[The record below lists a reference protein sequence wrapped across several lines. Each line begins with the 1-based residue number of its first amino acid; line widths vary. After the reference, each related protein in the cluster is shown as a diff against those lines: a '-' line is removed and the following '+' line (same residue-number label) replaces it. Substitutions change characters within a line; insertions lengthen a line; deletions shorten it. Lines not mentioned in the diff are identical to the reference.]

1 MFARK
6 LVAAL
11 PAAIAR
17 RCPLAKC
24 SRPRELACF
33 ETLAWSG
40 SRWCCKRDVGRAV
53 HVREGTDSSAGPGR
67 CAAHPASEN
76 WQPQALFESPC
87 LGGRLARR
95 QQHTSKPFNR
105 AVPQPHVLSRVLAPT
120 LPALP
125 CTESQGPSGRAKS
138 GTHSEAC
145 LAKTETVASRI
156 QPQMQYHSDSVSS
169 CSSTSG
175 SSCFAAKLRQC
186 HCQWSNLNLF
196 DHSWTLWV
204 PRVDDDRSGW

>member
-17 RCPLAKC
+17 RCPLAMC

-33 ETLAWSG
+33 ETLVWSG

-53 HVREGTDSSAGPGR
+53 HVREGTDSSAGLGR

-87 LGGRLARR
+87 LGGRPARR
-95 QQHTSKPFNR
+95 QQHTSQPFNR

-120 LPALP
+120 LSALP
-125 CTESQGPSGRAKS
+125 CTARAKAQSGSAKS
-138 GTHSEAC
+138 GTHSEAG
-145 LAKTETVASRI
+145 LRPKQSQNRI
-156 QPQMQYHSDSVSS
+156 QPQTQIQYHRPSYRVSLQLGKFML
-169 CSSTSG
+169 CREAWTESG
-175 SSCFAAKLRQC
+175 QF
-186 HCQWSNLNLF
+186 
-196 DHSWTLWV
+196 V
-204 PRVDDDRSGW
+204 

>member
-17 RCPLAKC
+17 RCPLAMW
-24 SRPRELACF
+24 SRPRELSCF

-53 HVREGTDSSAGPGR
+53 HVREGTDSRP
-67 CAAHPASEN
+67 
-76 WQPQALFESPC
+76 
-87 LGGRLARR
+87 ARR
-95 QQHTSKPFNR
+95 QQHTSQPFNR

-125 CTESQGPSGRAKS
+125 CTESQVPSGRAKS
-138 GTHSEAC
+138 GTHSEAG
-145 LAKTETVASRI
+145 LRPKQSQNRI
-156 QPQMQYHSDSVSS
+156 QPQTQIQYHRPSYRVSLQLGKFML
-169 CSSTSG
+169 CREAWTESG
-175 SSCFAAKLRQC
+175 QF
-186 HCQWSNLNLF
+186 
-196 DHSWTLWV
+196 V
-204 PRVDDDRSGW
+204 

>member
-17 RCPLAKC
+17 RCPLAMW
-24 SRPRELACF
+24 SRPRELSCF

-53 HVREGTDSSAGPGR
+53 HVREGTDSSAGLGR

-95 QQHTSKPFNR
+95 QQHTSQPFNR

-145 LAKTETVASRI
+145 LRRKQSQIGYSLRYSTTDQVLPVPLPPREVHALPIPRSF
-156 QPQMQYHSDSVSS
+156 DSGQ
-169 CSSTSG
+169 T
-175 SSCFAAKLRQC
+175 
-186 HCQWSNLNLF
+186 
-196 DHSWTLWV
+196 
-204 PRVDDDRSGW
+204 

>member
-17 RCPLAKC
+17 RCPLAMC

-40 SRWCCKRDVGRAV
+40 SRWCCKHDVGRAV
-53 HVREGTDSSAGPGR
+53 HVREGTDSRP
-67 CAAHPASEN
+67 
-76 WQPQALFESPC
+76 
-87 LGGRLARR
+87 ARR
-95 QQHTSKPFNR
+95 QQHTSQPFNR

-145 LAKTETVASRI
+145 LRRKQSQIGYSLRYQYSASTTGV
-156 QPQMQYHSDSVSS
+156 P
-169 CSSTSG
+169 STSG
-175 SSCFAAKLRQC
+175 SSCFAAKLRQ
-186 HCQWSNLNLF
+186 WSN
-196 DHSWTLWV
+196 T
-204 PRVDDDRSGW
+204 